1 MALCDP
7 GIAFA
12 ALSFLEIFAARL
24 CAVDQIEFETVSR
37 NFAKSEQLASGWNYL
52 SVQFRDASGIV
63 VVY

>member
-37 NFAKSEQLASGWNYL
+37 NFAKSEQ
-52 SVQFRDASGIV
+52 
-63 VVY
+63 